1 MAETEKKPENEK
13 SLLEQ
18 FMAAGKVTVFES
30 GLERPDYIQDRP
42 FFNLLPRGKTS
53 VIEAGEKPNSLTV
66 TSGEQKGK
74 SPSLRTE
81 AHQFFVEMEK
91 RFRSVVPGITV
102 FIIDPDAV
110 QGRYLMDEKEDRS
123 LGKSLF
129 LHVEQKLRAAK
140 ADKEKT
146 FLTDRSVLKQVS
158 EAGITGRN
166 PFSMAASVSPTYDA
180 LEGVGR
186 VNLVVGDNPDSM
198 EPNVL
203 GDAVV
208 GADERMAK
216 EGITPDEFRRLVL
229 YHELGHATDEEYTGY
244 SFDKIT
250 QNELSD
256 VMRRHRTECIAD
268 AHATLQLARD
278 FGNTKCAALWGDCRI
293 EYLRV
298 CVNNRLEDT
307 KYESDF
313 VKKLREAEE
322 KTTGINPDDPEY
334 ERKYKQL
341 MQDKKTSA
349 IVTKLGSPLAY
360 HTTDVV
366 DAAIK
371 FAEEHLKD
379 GSLQKMTD
387 AEVIKEAR
395 RLSETYGLTRQQ
407 MAEISIALAEGK
419 PHPKYEQMMARCDEA
434 RSRMP
439 LSKEAIEKEY
449 ELRRELR
456 AFQQEAQ
463 LAANLGLPQP
473 DPNKSLSK
481 DLLRKLIREQS
492 RNKQMQTYAQIVLMD
507 YQDAIFDAFESKGFS
522 RKAMHQV
529 ISQQKEALRKAGHDP
544 VKPDKFA
551 PYKLKTLDAII
562 QEAPDVQTSLN
573 ANKIVKDKLASMP
586 SKTEVSGTEALAH
599 FVKNEL
605 RSLNLM
611 KDVLAKALIR
621 DPAKLTVDEQIE
633 CLRSE
638 RKDFVK
644 AMQCEKETQIAAFAL
659 RSDKDMWA
667 LVSKN
672 EVLAALVD
680 NKAKQKPAVWFAQYQ
695 MMAGKPDKKMAEALM
710 QGIIQQHQYVASS
723 VVASEGLAPALE
735 KEDKRMMKSLK
746 NYVSLM
752 EKSSVPKQKKISPL
766 GLKQV
771 KDGKTV

>member
-1 MAETEKKPENEK
+1 MPETEKKPEAEK

-30 GLERPDYIQDRP
+30 GLDRPDYIQDRP
-42 FFNLLPRGKTS
+42 FFNLLPKGKTS

-81 AHQFFVEMEK
+81 AHQFFVNMEK

-146 FLTDRSVLKQVS
+146 FLTQQDVLKSVA

-166 PFSMAASVSPTYDA
+166 PFSMAASISPTYDA
-180 LEGVGR
+180 LEGMGR

-203 GDAVV
+203 SDAVV

-244 SFDKIT
+244 SFDKVT
-250 QNELSD
+250 QNDLSD

-298 CVNNRLEDT
+298 CVDNRLEDT

-313 VKKLREAEE
+313 MKKLREAEE
-322 KTTGINPDDPEY
+322 KTTGIQPGDPDFEV
-334 ERKYKQL
+334 KYKQL
-341 MQDKKTSA
+341 MKDKKTA
-349 IVTKLGSPLAY
+349 AVVTRLGSPLAY

-407 MAEISIALAEGK
+407 MAEISVALAEGK
-419 PHPKYEQMMARCDEA
+419 SHPKYEQMMARDEEA

-439 LSKEAIEKEY
+439 LSKAEIEKEY

-456 AFQQEAQ
+456 AFKQEAQ

-473 DPNKSLSK
+473 DPNKCLSK
-481 DLLRKLIREQS
+481 DLLRKLIKEQA
-492 RNKQMQTYAQIVLMD
+492 RNRQMQAYAQIVLMD
-507 YQDAIFDAFESKGFS
+507 YQDAVFDVLEEKGFS
-522 RKAMHQV
+522 RKAMHQL
-529 ISQQKEALRKAGHDP
+529 ISRQKEALRKAGHDP
-544 VKPDKFA
+544 KKPDKFA
-551 PYKLKTLDAII
+551 AYKLKTLDAII
-562 QEAPDVQTSLN
+562 QEAPGVQTSLN
-573 ANKIVKDKLASMP
+573 ANKIVKDKLAAIP
-586 SKTEVSGTEALAH
+586 SKTEVSGPEALAH
-599 FVKNEL
+599 FVKHEL

-611 KDVLAKALIR
+611 KDVLAKAVLR
-621 DPAKLTVDEQIE
+621 DPAKLTIDEQIDA
-633 CLRSE
+633 LRSE
-638 RKDFVK
+638 RKDFIK
-644 AMQCEKETQIAAFAL
+644 AMESEKETQIAAFAL

-667 LVSKN
+667 MVSQN

-695 MMAGKPDKKMAEALM
+695 MMAGHPDKKMAETLM
-710 QGIIQQHQYVASS
+710 QGIMQQHQYVAGA
-723 VVASEGLAPALE
+723 VVMSEGIAPALE
-735 KEDKRMMKSLK
+735 KEDKRMMNSLK
-746 NYVSLM
+746 NYVALLENSAV
-752 EKSSVPKQKKISPL
+752 KRAPKLSAL
-766 GLKQV
+766 NLKQA
-771 KDGKTV
+771 KSGKAM

>member
-30 GLERPDYIQDRP
+30 GLDRPDYIQDRP

-293 EYLRV
+293 DYLRV
-298 CVNNRLEDT
+298 CVNN
-307 KYESDF
+307 
-313 VKKLREAEE
+313 
-322 KTTGINPDDPEY
+322 
-334 ERKYKQL
+334 
-341 MQDKKTSA
+341 
-349 IVTKLGSPLAY
+349 
-360 HTTDVV
+360 
-366 DAAIK
+366 
-371 FAEEHLKD
+371 
-379 GSLQKMTD
+379 
-387 AEVIKEAR
+387 
-395 RLSETYGLTRQQ
+395 
-407 MAEISIALAEGK
+407 
-419 PHPKYEQMMARCDEA
+419 
-434 RSRMP
+434 
-439 LSKEAIEKEY
+439 
-449 ELRRELR
+449 
-456 AFQQEAQ
+456 
-463 LAANLGLPQP
+463 
-473 DPNKSLSK
+473 
-481 DLLRKLIREQS
+481 LL
-492 RNKQMQTYAQIVLMD
+492 
-507 YQDAIFDAFESKGFS
+507 
-522 RKAMHQV
+522 
-529 ISQQKEALRKAGHDP
+529 
-544 VKPDKFA
+544 
-551 PYKLKTLDAII
+551 
-562 QEAPDVQTSLN
+562 
-573 ANKIVKDKLASMP
+573 
-586 SKTEVSGTEALAH
+586 
-599 FVKNEL
+599 
-605 RSLNLM
+605 
-611 KDVLAKALIR
+611 
-621 DPAKLTVDEQIE
+621 
-633 CLRSE
+633 
-638 RKDFVK
+638 
-644 AMQCEKETQIAAFAL
+644 
-659 RSDKDMWA
+659 
-667 LVSKN
+667 
-672 EVLAALVD
+672 
-680 NKAKQKPAVWFAQYQ
+680 
-695 MMAGKPDKKMAEALM
+695 
-710 QGIIQQHQYVASS
+710 
-723 VVASEGLAPALE
+723 
-735 KEDKRMMKSLK
+735 
-746 NYVSLM
+746 
-752 EKSSVPKQKKISPL
+752 
-766 GLKQV
+766 
-771 KDGKTV
+771 